1 MNNNILYDNKDFDS
15 TKKNIEKQLKVS
27 DIQHYFPII
36 DNYIDDSNFD
46 YEDNSN
52 LILKS
57 RFIIKELSENNTELY
72 TQKQSHYIKTFY
84 KSNIY
89 DRFAKKEV
97 EKDIFIKKNPIVDV
111 LGYSMN
117 HYSLT
122 PKILPNI
129 TSCITSDYINNYNNE
144 AYIDAFFTYLG
155 SKLTETRRCPTFPLF
170 YGTYNCLSNNLKFD
184 ITEDYDDIKYNK
196 SFSNNINKKFNI
208 ESVAIDIDSDN
219 EQGEELEIIENELDI
234 DILDIDNTYQDTQ
247 DKLELLKSLE
257 DLPSS
262 FINNMDVMDIDELE
276 NFSELEEEDD
286 DTFKYINVKDYPTQL
301 IFMEKL
307 DLTLDDL
314 LDETK
319 LSDREWSSILF
330 QICFGL
336 AVAQKNF
343 HFVHNDLHSSN
354 IMFSTTETTFL
365 YFEIDNV
372 FYKVPTYGKITKII
386 DFGRATFTHNKTL
399 YFSSTFDENGDAE
412 GQYDYP
418 INNSL
423 KDCKIKPN
431 KSFDLSRLATTII
444 EHFKPNTKVFNLLK
458 IWMTDKHNQF
468 IINEEDDFDLYK
480 KIAKDIKNAVPIK
493 QLKHNLFK
501 KFIVNKKDIKS
512 QYSIFKY

>member
-1 MNNNILYDNKDFDS
+1 MNNILFDNKNFKF
-15 TKKNIEKQLKVS
+15 TKKNIETHMNVS
-27 DIQHYFPII
+27 NLQSYFPIL
-36 DNYIDDSNFD
+36 DNYIDESNFD

-57 RFIIKELSENNTELY
+57 RFIIKNLSENNTDIY

-89 DRFAKKEV
+89 DRFAKKEIT
-97 EKDIFIKKNPIVDV
+97 KDIFIKKNPIVDV

-144 AYIDAFFTYLG
+144 AYIDSFFTFLG
-155 SKLTETRRCPTFPLF
+155 SKLTESRRCPTFPLF

-184 ITEDYDDIKYNK
+184 ITEDYDDIKFNK
-196 SFSNNINKKFNI
+196 SFSDNINKKFAI
-208 ESVAIDIDSDN
+208 ESIAIDIDSDN
-219 EQGEELEIIENELDI
+219 ELEPDLEIIENNLDI
-234 DILDIDNTYQDTQ
+234 DTLEIDTSYEDTR
-247 DKLELLKSLE
+247 DKLEHLNSLE
-257 DLPSS
+257 DLPDS
-262 FINNMDVMDIDELE
+262 FVSNIDVMDIDELD

-286 DTFKYINVKDYPTQL
+286 DTFKYINVTNFPTQL

-307 DLTLDDL
+307 EYTLDDL
-314 LDETK
+314 LEETN
-319 LSDREWSSILF
+319 LSDREWTSILF

-336 AVAQKNF
+336 AVAQNKF

-354 IMFSTTETTFL
+354 IMFTTTDNPFM
-365 YFEIDNV
+365 YFEVNNV
-372 FYKVPTYGKITKII
+372 FYKIPTYGKITKII

-423 KDCKIKPN
+423 KNCKIKPN
-431 KSFDLSRLATTII
+431 KSFDLARLATTII
-444 EHFKPNTKVFNLLK
+444 EHFNPNTKLFNLLK
-458 IWMTDKHNQF
+458 IWMTDKNNQF

-480 KIAKDIKNAVPIK
+480 KIAKDIKNAVPLN
-493 QLKHNLFK
+493 QFK
-501 KFIVNKKDIKS
+501 NKIFKRFIVNKKDIKN